1 MEALSLDPYFE
12 KAHDTLEVILP
23 LLKALFAEG
32 IFFSSFPDKI
42 GDVIGSR
49 YKRPGNINLL
59 PTELALA
66 CQWVPYADEF
76 FLQEPAPRE
85 RDSSPSRRHER
96 RDSRSPDGRHR
107 RPDHGRPAGSPR
119 RLTPRPSCSRYSRTA
134 CSPARSPS
142 RPSAR
147 PSPRRPRDASPTR
160 DLADAWMPP
169 RARALVASAAATELR
184 IAATLPFAH
193 STAWRG
199 IDVYVTTFRTL
210 GTPSCGAPLLPIRG
224 GRYDLLAFLDS
235 GSALSILPASSSSK
249 YKHPFV
255 VTDGPGDI
263 LLGHDFMV
271 RTGLYQTPQGKSPS
285 TLPQAR
291 QRLAVSP
298 QSRGRATLSS
308 SPCAHVRGPP
318 APMSPLAH
326 PRPASHS
333 ASHPAIESCSPTGTS
348 TPPACSIDTT
358 HPFLLTLPSL
368 HLLYFFS
375 ITHVS
380 INCGSNHSDREVSGA
395 SSSLAL
401 SPPSSASLRCC
412 TRRLCCPSIPPNS
425 IYLRC

>member
-1 MEALSLDPYFE
+1 MTQRPYLPDPEMIHMLEGVSENSDDVWAEFDPNDSQNAASKNTASVQLAKIFKLRPVSPSRGDIAEFYVKVKHAVDCFMEALSLDPYFE

-96 RDSRSPDGRHR
+96 RDSRSPDGRTR

-119 RLTPRPSCSRYSRTA
+119 RLTPRPSYSRYSRTA

-169 RARALVASAAATELR
+169 RGACARCLRGGHRAEDCRYLAFCPFHGLEGHRWEDCRAHADHVRQTKRALS
-184 IAATLPFAH
+184 
-193 STAWRG
+193 
-199 IDVYVTTFRTL
+199 
-210 GTPSCGAPLLPIRG
+210 
-224 GRYDLLAFLDS
+224 
-235 GSALSILPASSSSK
+235 
-249 YKHPFV
+249 
-255 VTDGPGDI
+255 
-263 LLGHDFMV
+263 
-271 RTGLYQTPQGKSPS
+271 Q
-285 TLPQAR
+285 
-291 QRLAVSP
+291 
-298 QSRGRATLSS
+298 
-308 SPCAHVRGPP
+308 
-318 APMSPLAH
+318 
-326 PRPASHS
+326 
-333 ASHPAIESCSPTGTS
+333 
-348 TPPACSIDTT
+348 
-358 HPFLLTLPSL
+358 L
-368 HLLYFFS
+368 HL
-375 ITHVS
+375 
-380 INCGSNHSDREVSGA
+380 
-395 SSSLAL
+395 
-401 SPPSSASLRCC
+401 
-412 TRRLCCPSIPPNS
+412 
-425 IYLRC
+425 